1 MKVIT
6 DLHLH
11 SKYSRAVSAS
21 MTLANISRWAEK
33 KGIDIVGTGDFTQPM
48 WFKEIES
55 QLYEV
60 SDGIYKLKESDDKTL
75 FLLTTELSCIYSHNS
90 KGRRIHF
97 LVFFPKISDV
107 KRFNSTLLQRG
118 INLFSDG
125 RPILGMSLIEVSKIA
140 LETNDK
146 AIVIPAHAWTP
157 WYGFYGSM
165 SGYES
170 LKEAFNDLEKNI
182 PAIETG
188 LSSDPA
194 MNWRM
199 DELKEKQIV
208 SFGDAHSLQK
218 LGREATVFELSG
230 VSYENVRYALN
241 QSLVFNRQKTGKLQ
255 SENKQKRSD
264 NRIAYTIEFYP
275 EEGKYHYTGHRDC
288 KVSYS
293 PNEARKKGVICPICG
308 RKMTIGVMSRVEALA
323 KSDIEVD
330 STLDRYKVRW
340 IKQKMGR
347 RPPFVM
353 LVPLL
358 EIIAESY
365 GLGISAKKVEEFYET
380 LISNSGSEFK
390 ILLETDLDDLKGVAD
405 FKVIEGIKK
414 VRMGDII
421 IKPGYDGV
429 FGTVKIWKEG
439 KELKVG
445 LNQESLF

>member
-1 MKVIT
+1 MV
-6 DLHLH
+6 
-11 SKYSRAVSAS
+11 
-21 MTLANISRWAEK
+21 
-33 KGIDIVGTGDFTQPM
+33 KGIGLLATGDWTHPL
-48 WFKEIES
+48 WIREIKEKLVETGNGTLKLNPNFQFSNSKQFPLSKFENINSHFES
-55 QLYEV
+55 LPSHPE
-60 SDGIYKLKESDDKTL
+60 
-75 FLLTTELSCIYSHNS
+75 FLLATEISSIYSQGGKVRRVHNLVWAPS
-90 KGRRIHF
+90 LSAVDRIIAA
-97 LVFFPKISDV
+97 LL
-107 KRFNSTLLQRG
+107 KRG
-118 INLFSDG
+118 CNLSADG
-125 RPILGMSLIEVSKIA
+125 RPIVGLSSIELSELIFEID
-140 LETNDK
+140 ETCM
-146 AIVIPAHAWTP
+146 IIPAHAWTP
-157 WYGFYGSM
+157 WFAMYGSK
-165 SGYES
+165 SGFDSIEECFGKYAD
-170 LKEAFNDLEKNI
+170 KI
-182 PAIETG
+182 YAIETG